1 MSLLRRGTDPSRAVP
16 INYRPGVFS
25 LRRIL
30 TLLALLLGLVKLCA
44 CTLLLDTQIRQ
55 CQTSA
60 DCARFGDSICDPD
73 QQLCVPKPV
82 SMTTLG
88 DAGPGAAGDAGA
100 SCTGKNG
107 CFACAPKADP
117 DFFNGCTDARCVPFD
132 NRRLRNLTPD
142 GMLKPL
148 P

>member
-1 MSLLRRGTDPSRAVP
+1 
-16 INYRPGVFS
+16 VFS

-44 CTLLLDTQIRQ
+44 CTVLLDTQVRQ

-60 DCARFGDSICDPD
+60 DCARFGDSICDLD
-73 QQLCVPKPV
+73 QQVCVPKPAA
-82 SMTTLG
+82 MQTTA
-88 DAGPGAAGDAGA
+88 DAGAGGAAGC
-100 SCTGKNG
+100 SGKNG
-107 CFACAPKADP
+107 CFACAPKTDP
-117 DFFNGCTDARCVPFD
+117 DFLNGCTDARCVPFD

>member
-1 MSLLRRGTDPSRAVP
+1 V
-16 INYRPGVFS
+16 RPRIHYGAGVFS

-44 CTLLLDTQIRQ
+44 CSVLVDTQIRQ
-55 CQTSA
+55 CQTNA
-60 DCARFGDSICDPD
+60 DCARFGDSICDADRQVCTPR
-73 QQLCVPKPV
+73 PV
-82 SMTTLG
+82 AMMNTG
-88 DAGPGAAGDAGA
+88 DAGPGTEAGR

-107 CFACAPKADP
+107 CFACAPRTDP

>member
-1 MSLLRRGTDPSRAVP
+1 M
-16 INYRPGVFS
+16 FS

-44 CTLLLDTQIRQ
+44 CTVLLDTQIVQ
-55 CQTSA
+55 CQTDA
-60 DCARFGDSICDPD
+60 DCARFGESMCDLD
-73 QQLCVPKPV
+73 TQLCVPRPV
-82 SMTTLG
+82 PMKTTG
-88 DAGPGAAGDAGA
+88 DGGMASAGDAGA

-107 CFACAPKADP
+107 CFACAPKSDP
-117 DFFNGCTDARCVPFD
+117 EFMNGCTDSRCVPFD

>member
-1 MSLLRRGTDPSRAVP
+1 VSLLRRGTDPSAGVP
-16 INYRPGVFS
+16 INYRPAVFS

-60 DCARFGDSICDPD
+60 DCARYGDSICDLD
-73 QQLCVPKPV
+73 TQVCVARPV
-82 SMTTLG
+82 SMTAVN
-88 DAGPGAAGDAGA
+88 DAGPGDAAAG
-100 SCTGKNG
+100 CTGKNG

-117 DFFNGCTDARCVPFD
+117 DFFNGCTEARCVPFD